1 MSAISIPRDG
11 KGLAINMLNLE
22 SEDTNTEMLGA
33 RFLVHVGPIGSI
45 GGGGGSG
52 LV

>member
-1 MSAISIPRDG
+1 MSAISIPPDG
-11 KGLAINMLNLE
+11 KGLAINVLNLK

-33 RFLVHVGPIGSI
+33 RFLVHVGPTGSI
-45 GGGGGSG
+45 GGAGG